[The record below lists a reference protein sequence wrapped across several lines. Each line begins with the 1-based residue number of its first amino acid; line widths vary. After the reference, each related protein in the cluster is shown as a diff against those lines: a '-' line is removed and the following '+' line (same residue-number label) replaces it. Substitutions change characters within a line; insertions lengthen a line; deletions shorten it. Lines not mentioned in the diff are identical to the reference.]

1 MNGDIGTSTQAP
13 QLRALLFTDLC
24 DSVVLVERIGDTAA
38 AELFQ
43 QHDRLVLTLQQQWN
57 GHQIDRSDG
66 LFLLFERTIDGL
78 GFALDYQRGLQQL
91 GRERGVELRARAGL
105 HVGEVLTWENSAEA
119 IKAGAKS
126 LEVEGLAKPMAARLM
141 TLARPGQ
148 ILLSA
153 VAESLTRRATSEL
166 GERADRLVWKS
177 HGRWRFKGIPTTQE
191 VIEVGEVG
199 FTPLRMPR
207 ATAKARRDIPL
218 WRQPAALAAEVAV
231 AAMLAVGGWV
241 LLRPEPA
248 IAFAERDWVVMADM
262 QNLTGNALLDDS
274 LQQAFRISLEQSRYV
289 NVISE
294 MKARET
300 LSRMR
305 VAARARI
312 DRNLASEVALRD
324 GARAVI
330 LPSVAEIGG
339 RLRISIEVIDPS
351 NQSTIYVLA
360 RDARSLDGLLASV
373 DNVTVGLRDR
383 LGESEDAIRQ
393 ASEALPDVTTD
404 NLDALKIYAI
414 GIKAYS
420 ERRLDDA
427 RALFQKAVEVD
438 PEFALAYAGI
448 MRTYVSQAEAD
459 RGEPYL
465 RKAASLRSHLPTR
478 DRLYI
483 DAWTAEFEPHPSRN
497 APEKWRVL
505 AQIYPD
511 VIGAQH
517 NYAWAEYLIGNLDAS
532 FLAAGRV
539 AASKEP
545 LRYVGRDL
553 VGRIHLT
560 RGEFGHAKA
569 AFTDAER
576 ISGSLP
582 GRRHAAALAA
592 QGETEAAL
600 AILQKRG
607 REEPGDPLLHIEW
620 TAALM
625 DARRAEAAVKVARD
639 GLALTGTTP
648 NVVISGPLRIG
659 ELAARFGTAAPPS
672 RRELQVLTEEML
684 HAAEH
689 AGAGERDDLVGI
701 ALASARLSQRFA
713 QQPVLPETM
722 KRLEQVVVL
731 SGHSRSMAMM
741 AVVHADQWRLAG
753 QPARAI
759 EQLRP
764 LDKATDI
771 VQWHVAMR
779 DAMTA
784 AGDSQ
789 GAAAQT
795 RWLSRH
801 RGKAYADPVGAQ
813 AFVVMNVVDVPL
825 AEASAATSG

>member
-1 MNGDIGTSTQAP
+1 MNGDTSTSTQSP

-24 DSVVLVERIGDTAA
+24 DSVVLVERIGDNAA
-38 AELFQ
+38 AEFFQ
-43 QHDRLVLTLQQQWN
+43 QHDRLVLTLQRQWN
-57 GHQIDRSDG
+57 GQQIDRSDG
-66 LFLLFERTIDGL
+66 LFLLFERAVDGL
-78 GFALDYQRGLQQL
+78 GFALDYQRGLKQL
-91 GRERGVELRARAGL
+91 GKERRIDLCARAGL
-105 HVGEVLTWENSAEA
+105 HVGEVLTWENSPEA

-153 VAESLTRRATSEL
+153 VAESLTRRAASEL
-166 GERADRLVWKS
+166 GERAGRLVWKS

-191 VIEVGEVG
+191 VIEVGEIDSA
-199 FTPLRMPR
+199 PLRMPR
-207 ATAKARRDIPL
+207 GTAKARRDIPL

-231 AAMLAVGGWV
+231 LAMLAVGAWA

-262 QNLTGNALLDDS
+262 QNLTGNTLLDDS

-289 NVISE
+289 NVISD
-294 MKARET
+294 MKVRET
-300 LSRMR
+300 MTRMR
-305 VAARARI
+305 AAAHARI

-339 RLRISIEVIDPS
+339 RLRISVEVIDPS
-351 NQSTIYVLA
+351 NQSTVYVLA

-373 DNVTVGLRDR
+373 DDVTVGLRDR
-383 LGESEDAIRQ
+383 LGESDDAIRQ

-420 ERRLDDA
+420 ERRMDDA
-427 RALFQKAVEVD
+427 RALFRKAVEVD
-438 PEFALAYAGI
+438 PDFALAYAGI
-448 MRTYVSQAEAD
+448 MRTYISQAEAD
-459 RGEPYL
+459 EGEPYL
-465 RKAASLRSHLPTR
+465 RKAAALRAHLPTR

-483 DAWTAEFEPHPSRN
+483 DAWTAEFEPHPARN
-497 APEKWRVL
+497 APEKWRTL

-532 FLAAGRV
+532 MVAAGRV
-539 AASKEP
+539 AASREA

-560 RGEFGHAKA
+560 RGQFGQATA
-569 AFTDAER
+569 AFAEAER
-576 ISGSLP
+576 ISGSSP
-582 GRRHAAALAA
+582 GRRHAASLAA

-600 AILQKRG
+600 AMLDKRA

-620 TAALM
+620 TAALV
-625 DARRAEAAVKVARD
+625 DARRADAAVKVARD
-639 GLALTGTTP
+639 GVALTSAAP
-648 NVVISGPLRIG
+648 NVVISGPLQIG
-659 ELAARFGTAAPPS
+659 ELAARFGTADVPS
-672 RRELQVLTEEML
+672 RKELQAFTGHML
-684 HAAEH
+684 DAAEK
-689 AGAGERDDLVGI
+689 AGVGERDDLVGI
-701 ALASARLSQRFA
+701 ALAAARLSQRFA
-713 QQPVLPETM
+713 QQAVTPAAL
-722 KRLEQVVVL
+722 KRLEDVVAR
-731 SGHSRSMAMM
+731 SGHPRSMALL
-741 AVVHADQWRLAG
+741 AVVQADQWRLAG

-759 EQLRP
+759 AQLRP
-764 LDKATDI
+764 LDDATDV

-779 DAMTA
+779 DALAA
-784 AGDSQ
+784 AGDQ
-789 GAAAQT
+789 AGAAAQT
-795 RWLSRH
+795 RWLSAH
-801 RGKAYADPVGAQ
+801 RGKAYADPIGAQ
-813 AFVVMNVVDVPL
+813 AFVVMNVLDATL
-825 AEASAATSG
+825 AAAPAAANG

>member
-1 MNGDIGTSTQAP
+1 MNGDNGTSTQSP

-24 DSVVLVERIGDTAA
+24 DSVQLVEKIGDNAA
-38 AELFQ
+38 AGFFQ
-43 QHDRLVLTLQQQWN
+43 QHDRLVLTLQRQWH
-57 GHQIDRSDG
+57 GQQIDRSDG
-66 LFLLFERTIDGL
+66 LFLLFERAIDAL
-78 GFALDYQRGLQQL
+78 GFALDYQRGLQQM
-91 GRERGVELRARAGL
+91 GRDRSIELRARAGL
-105 HVGEVLTWENSAEA
+105 HVGEVLTWENSPEA
-119 IKAGAKS
+119 VRAGAKS

-141 TLARPGQ
+141 ALARPGQ

-153 VAESLTRRATSEL
+153 VAESLTHRATAEL
-166 GERADRLVWKS
+166 GERAERLVWKS
-177 HGRWRFKGIPTTQE
+177 HGRWRFKGIPATQE

-199 FTPLRMPR
+199 FAPLRMPR
-207 ATAKARRDIPL
+207 GSSKARRDIPL
-218 WRQPAALAAEVAV
+218 WRQPAALVAEAAVLAV
-231 AAMLAVGGWV
+231 LAVGAWG

-289 NVISE
+289 NVISD
-294 MKARET
+294 MKVRET
-300 LSRMR
+300 LTRMR

-351 NQSTIYVLA
+351 NQSTVYVLA
-360 RDARSLDGLLASV
+360 RDARGLDGLLASV

-383 LGESEDAIRQ
+383 LGESDDAIAQ
-393 ASEALPDVTTD
+393 ASEPLPDVTTE

-420 ERRLDDA
+420 ERRMDDA

-438 PEFALAYAGI
+438 PDFALAYAGI

-459 RGEPYL
+459 AGEPYL
-465 RKAASLRSHLPTR
+465 RKAAALREHLPTR

-497 APEKWRVL
+497 APEKWRTL

-532 FLAAGRV
+532 MVAAGRV

-545 LRYVGRDL
+545 LRFVGRDL

-560 RGEFGHAKA
+560 RGQFGQATA
-569 AFTDAER
+569 AFAEAER
-576 ISGSLP
+576 ISGSSP

-592 QGETEAAL
+592 QGQTDAAL
-600 AILQKRG
+600 AMLQKRA
-607 REEPGDPLLHIEW
+607 REAPGDPLLHIEW
-620 TAALM
+620 TAALL
-625 DARRAEAAVKVARD
+625 DARQAEAAVRVARD
-639 GLALTGTTP
+639 GLALTGSTP
-648 NVVISGPLRIG
+648 NEVISGPLQIG
-659 ELAARFGTAAPPS
+659 EFAARFATTDVPS
-672 RRELQVLTEEML
+672 RRELQAFTEQML
-684 HAAEH
+684 EAAEH

-701 ALASARLSQRFA
+701 ALAAARLGQRFA
-713 QQPVLPETM
+713 QQPVASAAL
-722 KRLEQVVVL
+722 KRLEAVAAR
-731 SGHSRSMAMM
+731 SGHPRSLALL
-741 AVVHADQWRLAG
+741 AVVQADQWRLAG
-753 QPARAI
+753 DPARALA
-759 EQLRP
+759 QLRP
-764 LDKATDI
+764 LDEATDV

-779 DAMTA
+779 DALA
-784 AGDSQ
+784 ASGDVS
-789 GAAAQT
+789 GAAAQA
-795 RWLSRH
+795 RWLSAH

-813 AFVVMNVVDVPL
+813 AFVVINVVDVPL
-825 AEASAATSG
+825 AAADAATNG

>member
-66 LFLLFERTIDGL
+66 LFLLFERAIDGL

-166 GERADRLVWKS
+166 GERGERILWKP

-191 VIEVGEVG
+191 VIEVGEPG
-199 FTPLRMPR
+199 FAPLRMPR
-207 ATAKARRDIPL
+207 ATAKARRDLAL
-218 WRQPAALAAEVAV
+218 WRRPAALAAEVAV
-231 AAMLAVGGWV
+231 VAMLAVGAWA

-262 QNLTGNALLDDS
+262 QNLTGNPLLDDS

-289 NVISE
+289 NVVSD
-294 MKARET
+294 MKVRDT
-300 LSRMR
+300 LTRMR
-305 VAARARI
+305 VASRARV
-312 DRNLASEVALRD
+312 DRSLASEVALRD

-351 NQSTIYVLA
+351 NQGTVYVLA
-360 RDARSLDGLLASV
+360 RDARGVDGLLASV
-373 DNVTVGLRDR
+373 DNVAIGLRDR
-383 LGESEDAIRQ
+383 LGESQDAIRQ
-393 ASEALPDVTTD
+393 ASEPLPAVTTD
-404 NLDALKIYAI
+404 DLDALKIYAL
-414 GIKAYS
+414 GIKAYN
-420 ERRLDDA
+420 EARLDDA
-427 RALFQKAVEVD
+427 RAFFQKAVEID

-448 MRTYVSQAEAD
+448 MRTYVTQSEAD

-465 RKAASLRSHLPTR
+465 RKAAALRAHLPTR

-483 DAWTAEFEPHPSRN
+483 DAWAAEFEPHPSRN
-497 APEKWRVL
+497 APEKWRVFS
-505 AQIYPD
+505 QIYPD
-511 VIGAQH
+511 VVGAQH
-517 NYAWAEYLIGNLDAS
+517 NYAWAEYVMGNLDAS
-532 FLAAGRV
+532 MAAAAKV
-539 AASKEP
+539 AASKDP
-545 LRYVGRDL
+545 LRYIGRDL
-553 VGRIHLT
+553 VGRIHLA
-560 RGEFGHAKA
+560 RGQFRQAAA
-569 AFTDAER
+569 AFTEAEH
-576 ISGSLP
+576 ISGALP

-592 QGETEAAL
+592 QGQTESAL
-600 AILQKRG
+600 DMLQKRAQNG
-607 REEPGDPLLHIEW
+607 PRDPLLHIEW
-620 TAALM
+620 TATLM
-625 DARRAEAAVKVARD
+625 DARRADAAVRIARE
-639 GLALTGTTP
+639 GLALTEDTR
-648 NVVISGPLRIG
+648 NDVINGPLRIG
-659 ELAARFGTAAPPS
+659 MLAARYGTANVPS
-672 RRELQVLTEEML
+672 RKELDTLTEQML
-684 HAAEH
+684 RAAEQ
-689 AGAGERDDLVGI
+689 AGVGERDDLVAI
-701 ALASARLSQRFA
+701 ALATARLSQRFA
-713 QQPVLPETM
+713 QQPVRPAAME
-722 KRLEQVVVL
+722 RLEALVARSGHPGSAGLLVVVQ
-731 SGHSRSMAMM
+731 
-741 AVVHADQWRLAG
+741 ADQWRLAG
-753 QPARAI
+753 QPARAVDH
-759 EQLRP
+759 LRP
-764 LDKATDI
+764 LGSGTES

-779 DAMTA
+779 DALGA
-784 AGDSQ
+784 AGDAR
-789 GAAAQT
+789 GAAEQV
-795 RWLSRH
+795 RWLSAH
-801 RGKAYADPVGAQ
+801 RGKAYADPTGAQ

-825 AEASAATSG
+825 ATAPAAANG